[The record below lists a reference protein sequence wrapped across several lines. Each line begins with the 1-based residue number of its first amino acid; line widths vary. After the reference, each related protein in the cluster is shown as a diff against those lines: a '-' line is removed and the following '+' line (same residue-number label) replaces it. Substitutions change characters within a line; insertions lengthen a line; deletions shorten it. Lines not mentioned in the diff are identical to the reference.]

1 MKFKEILEKI
11 KVYAPLGVSLVVAAC
26 VVISLSGYQAK
37 ASEPSKDKKQQV
49 SESVT
54 DAETETETEN
64 AAEDTQTHAG
74 SFELADGVYKGSATG
89 FSGPV
94 TVAVTIMDKKITSI
108 DILSSTDDEAF
119 FNRAKGVIDRII
131 ASQSFDVDV
140 VSGATYSS
148 NGIIGAV
155 KNALT
160 GEKDNGV
167 TGKSKQESTSESESD
182 SSLAEIAAV
191 QDASAYKDG
200 TYYGTG
206 KGFAGTMKVKVDIS
220 GGKIASISIV
230 STKDGDS
237 YVKSASSL
245 LDTIVEKQS
254 TNVDTVSGATFSS
267 RGIIAAVRSALSQAA
282 VSENTADNNNDKQ
295 EAAESSG
302 NGQTDENSSGSASEQ
317 GTEGTLPY
325 VDGIYYGTAEGY
337 KGDIKAAVVIQN
349 KTLKAI
355 LVTEKQ
361 DDEPFI
367 TNAMDVLKNM
377 MKKQSAD
384 VDTVSGATYSSKGL
398 IGAVKAAFEEARKT
412 TAGENTGDGNSDANN
427 KNNSNSDNNNGNDN
441 SSNNADDSN
450 IAGEED
456 KAVLSKLVQ
465 SQASLDGAQY
475 TQLSWYLLQIRL
487 GDAQEVLESAE
498 STKKDV
504 SCAQE
509 KLQAAINALQKN
521 DTSTNVY
528 EDGVYEVSTLCIPDD
543 DMDFSAYNLSMK
555 VTIANDRIV
564 SITDVKGDGDSQNA
578 SYIKKAADGTKN
590 QPGLVS
596 VLTSQA
602 NADSIDFSSIDTVSR
617 ATCTSKAIIDGCKSA
632 LEAAKKK

>member
-1 MKFKEILEKI
+1 MKFKEVLEKI
-11 KVYAPLGVSLVVAAC
+11 KVYAPLGVSLVIAAC
-26 VVISLSGYQAK
+26 VVISLSGYQTK
-37 ASEPSKDKKQQV
+37 ASEPSKDKKHQV
-49 SESVT
+49 SERVT
-54 DAETETETEN
+54 DTETEN
-64 AAEDTQTHAG
+64 AAEDTQTATG

-119 FNRAKGVIDRII
+119 FNRAKAVIDRII

-148 NGIIGAV
+148 NGIIAAV

-282 VSENTADNNNDKQ
+282 VSDNTVGNNTDKQ
-295 EAAESSG
+295 GAAEASG
-302 NGQTDENSSGSASEQ
+302 NGQTDENSSGSASEK
-317 GTEGTLPY
+317 GTEGTLAY

-337 KGDIKAAVVIQN
+337 KGDIRVAVVIQD

-355 LVTEKQ
+355 LVTEKK

-412 TAGENTGDGNSDANN
+412 TAGENTGDSNSDS
-427 KNNSNSDNNNGNDN
+427 NNSNDNN
-441 SSNNADDSN
+441 SN

-456 KAVLSKLVQ
+456 KAVLLKLVQ

-528 EDGVYEVSTLCIPDD
+528 EDGTYDVSTLCIPDD

-555 VTIANDRIV
+555 VTISNDRIV
-564 SITDVKGDGDSQNA
+564 SITDVKGDGDSQNV

-590 QPGLVS
+590 QPGMVS
-596 VLTSQA
+596 VLTSQT
-602 NADSIDFSSIDTVSR
+602 NADSIDFSSIDTVSH

>member
-1 MKFKEILEKI
+1 MKFKEVLEKI
-11 KVYAPLGVSLVVAAC
+11 KVYAPLGVSLVIAAC
-26 VVISLSGYQAK
+26 VVISLSGYQTK
-37 ASEPSKDKKQQV
+37 ASEPSKDKKHQV
-49 SESVT
+49 SERVT
-54 DAETETETEN
+54 DTETEN
-64 AAEDTQTHAG
+64 AAEDTQTATG

-119 FNRAKGVIDRII
+119 FNRAKAVIDRII

-167 TGKSKQESTSESESD
+167 TGKSKQGSTSESESD

-237 YVKSASSL
+237 YVKIASSL

-282 VSENTADNNNDKQ
+282 VSDNTTGNNTDKQ
-295 EAAESSG
+295 GAAEVSG

-337 KGDIKAAVVIQN
+337 KGDIRVAVVIQD

-367 TNAMDVLKNM
+367 TNAMDVLKDM

-412 TAGENTGDGNSDANN
+412 TAGENTGGSNSDS
-427 KNNSNSDNNNGNDN
+427 NNSNDNN
-441 SSNNADDSN
+441 SN

-456 KAVLSKLVQ
+456 KAVLLKLVQ

-528 EDGVYEVSTLCIPDD
+528 EDGTYDVSTLCIPDD

-564 SITDVKGDGDSQNA
+564 SITDVKGNGDSQNV
-578 SYIKKAADGTKN
+578 SYIKKAVDGTKN
-590 QPGLVS
+590 QAGMVS
-596 VLTSQA
+596 VLTSQT
-602 NADSIDFSSIDTVSR
+602 NADSIDFSSIDTVSH

>member
-1 MKFKEILEKI
+1 MKFKEVLEKI
-11 KVYAPLGVSLVVAAC
+11 KVYAPLGVSLVIAAC
-26 VVISLSGYQAK
+26 VVISLSGYQTK
-37 ASEPSKDKKQQV
+37 ASEPSKDKKHQV
-49 SESVT
+49 SERVT
-54 DAETETETEN
+54 DTETEN
-64 AAEDTQTHAG
+64 AAEDTQTATG

-89 FSGPV
+89 FSGLV

-119 FNRAKGVIDRII
+119 FNRAKAVIDRII

-167 TGKSKQESTSESESD
+167 TGKSKQGSTSESESD

-282 VSENTADNNNDKQ
+282 VSDNTVGNNTDKQ
-295 EAAESSG
+295 GAAEASG
-302 NGQTDENSSGSASEQ
+302 NGQTDENSSGSASEK

-337 KGDIKAAVVIQN
+337 KGDIRVAVVIQD

-412 TAGENTGDGNSDANN
+412 TAGENTGGSNSDS
-427 KNNSNSDNNNGNDN
+427 NNSNDNN
-441 SSNNADDSN
+441 SN

-456 KAVLSKLVQ
+456 KAVLLKLVQ

-528 EDGVYEVSTLCIPDD
+528 EDGTYDVSTLCIPDD

-564 SITDVKGDGDSQNA
+564 SITDVKGDGDSQNV
-578 SYIKKAADGTKN
+578 SYIKKAVDGTKN
-590 QPGLVS
+590 QAGMVS
-596 VLTSQA
+596 VLTSQT
-602 NADSIDFSSIDTVSR
+602 NADSIDFSSIDTVSH

>member
-1 MKFKEILEKI
+1 MKFKEVLEKI
-11 KVYAPLGVSLVVAAC
+11 KVYAPLGVSLVIAAC
-26 VVISLSGYQAK
+26 VVISLSGYQTK

-49 SESVT
+49 SDRV
-54 DAETETETEN
+54 TETETEN
-64 AAEDTQTHAG
+64 AAENTQTATG

-167 TGKSKQESTSESESD
+167 TGKAKQESTSESESD

-282 VSENTADNNNDKQ
+282 VSDNTTGNNTDKQ
-295 EAAESSG
+295 GAAEASG
-302 NGQTDENSSGSASEQ
+302 NGQTDENSSGSASEK

-337 KGDIKAAVVIQN
+337 KGDIRVAVVIQD

-412 TAGENTGDGNSDANN
+412 TAGENTGGSNSDS
-427 KNNSNSDNNNGNDN
+427 NNSNDNN
-441 SSNNADDSN
+441 SN

-487 GDAQEVLESAE
+487 GDAQEILESAE

-528 EDGVYEVSTLCIPDD
+528 EDGTYDVSTLCIPDD

-564 SITDVKGDGDSQNA
+564 SITDVKGDGDSQNV
-578 SYIKKAADGTKN
+578 SYINKAADGTKN
-590 QPGLVS
+590 QPSMVS
-596 VLTSQA
+596 VLTSQT
-602 NADSIDFSSIDTVSR
+602 NADSIDFSSIDTVSH

>member
-1 MKFKEILEKI
+1 MKFKEVLEKI
-11 KVYAPLGVSLVVAAC
+11 KVYAPLGVSLVIAAC
-26 VVISLSGYQAK
+26 VVISLSGYQTK

-49 SESVT
+49 SERMT
-54 DAETETETEN
+54 DAETEN
-64 AAEDTQTHAG
+64 AAEDTQTATG

-220 GGKIASISIV
+220 GGKIVSISIV

-282 VSENTADNNNDKQ
+282 VSDNTTGNNTDKQ
-295 EAAESSG
+295 GAAEASG
-302 NGQTDENSSGSASEQ
+302 NGQTDENSSGSASEK

-337 KGDIKAAVVIQN
+337 KGDIRVAVVIQD

-384 VDTVSGATYSSKGL
+384 VDTVSGATYSSNGL

-412 TAGENTGDGNSDANN
+412 TAGENTGGSNSDS
-427 KNNSNSDNNNGNDN
+427 NNSNDNN
-441 SSNNADDSN
+441 SN

-487 GDAQEVLESAE
+487 GDAQEILESAE

-528 EDGVYEVSTLCIPDD
+528 EDGTYDVSTLCIPDD

-564 SITDVKGDGDSQNA
+564 SITDVKGDGDSQNV
-578 SYIKKAADGTKN
+578 SYINKAADGTKN
-590 QPGLVS
+590 QPGMVS
-596 VLTSQA
+596 VLTSQT
-602 NADSIDFSSIDTVSR
+602 NADSIDFSSIDTVSH

>member
-26 VVISLSGYQAK
+26 VVISLSTYQAK
-37 ASEPSKDKKQQV
+37 ASEPSKDKKQQA
-49 SESVT
+49 SESVA
-54 DAETETETEN
+54 DTETETEN
-64 AAEDTQTHAG
+64 ATEDTQTATG
-74 SFELADGVYKGSATG
+74 SFDLADGVYKGSATG
-89 FSGPV
+89 YRGAV
-94 TVAVTIMDKKITSI
+94 TVAVTILDKKIVSI
-108 DILSSTDDEAF
+108 DILSASDDEAF

-131 ASQSFDVDV
+131 LSQSLDVDV

-160 GEKDNGV
+160 GETDKGV
-167 TGKSKQESTSESESD
+167 TGKTKQEGTSESESD

-206 KGFAGTMKVKVDIS
+206 KGFAGNIKVKVDIA
-220 GGKIASISIV
+220 GGKISAISIV

-282 VSENTADNNNDKQ
+282 VSENTAGNNTDKQ
-295 EAAESSG
+295 GAAEASG
-302 NGQTDENSSGSASEQ
+302 NGQTDENSSGGASEQ
-317 GTEGTLPY
+317 GTEGTLAY
-325 VDGIYYGTAEGY
+325 VDGIYYGTSEGY
-337 KGDIKAAVVIQN
+337 KGDIKVAVVIQD

-412 TAGENTGDGNSDANN
+412 TAGENTGNGNSGGNN
-427 KNNSNSDNNNGNDN
+427 NNSN
-441 SSNNADDSN
+441 NAADSN
-450 IAGEED
+450 IALDED

-465 SQASLDGAQY
+465 SQASLDGTQY

-487 GDAQEVLESAE
+487 GDAQEVLDSAE

-504 SCAQE
+504 SRAQE

-528 EDGVYEVSTLCIPDD
+528 EDGTYEVSTLCIPDD
-543 DMDFSAYNLSMK
+543 DMDFSAYNLIMK

-590 QPGLVS
+590 QQGMVS
-596 VLTSQA
+596 VLTSQS

>member
-1 MKFKEILEKI
+1 MKFKEVLEKI
-11 KVYAPLGVSLVVAAC
+11 KVYAPLGVSLVIAAC
-26 VVISLSGYQAK
+26 VVISLSGYQTK
-37 ASEPSKDKKQQV
+37 ASEPSKDKKHQV
-49 SESVT
+49 SERVT
-54 DAETETETEN
+54 DTETEN
-64 AAEDTQTHAG
+64 AAEDTQTATG

-119 FNRAKGVIDRII
+119 FNRAKAVIDRII

-282 VSENTADNNNDKQ
+282 VSDKTTGNNTDKQ
-295 EAAESSG
+295 GAAEASG
-302 NGQTDENSSGSASEQ
+302 NGQTDKNSSGSASEQ

-337 KGDIKAAVVIQN
+337 KGDIRVAVVIQD

-412 TAGENTGDGNSDANN
+412 TAGENTGGSNSDS
-427 KNNSNSDNNNGNDN
+427 NNSNDNN
-441 SSNNADDSN
+441 SN

-456 KAVLSKLVQ
+456 KAVLLKLVQ

-528 EDGVYEVSTLCIPDD
+528 EDGTYDVSTLCIPDD

-564 SITDVKGDGDSQNA
+564 SITDVKGDGDSQNV
-578 SYIKKAADGTKN
+578 SYIKKAVDSSYLYLAQGQGRLYK
-590 QPGLVS
+590 GLRC
-596 VLTSQA
+596 L
-602 NADSIDFSSIDTVSR
+602 
-617 ATCTSKAIIDGCKSA
+617 
-632 LEAAKKK
+632 

>member
-1 MKFKEILEKI
+1 MKFKEVFEKI
-11 KVYAPLGVSLVVAAC
+11 KVYAPLGVSLVIAAC
-26 VVISLSGYQAK
+26 VVISLIGYQTK
-37 ASEPSKDKKQQV
+37 ASEPSNDKKHQV
-49 SESVT
+49 SERVT
-54 DAETETETEN
+54 DTETED
-64 AAEDTQTHAG
+64 AAEDTQTATG

-119 FNRAKGVIDRII
+119 FNRAKAVIDRII

-167 TGKSKQESTSESESD
+167 TGKSKQGSTSESESD

-230 STKDGDS
+230 STKDGNS

-282 VSENTADNNNDKQ
+282 VSDNTVGNNTDKQ
-295 EAAESSG
+295 GAAEASG
-302 NGQTDENSSGSASEQ
+302 NGQTDENSSGSASEK

-337 KGDIKAAVVIQN
+337 KGDIRVAVVIQD

-412 TAGENTGDGNSDANN
+412 TAGENTGGSNSDS
-427 KNNSNSDNNNGNDN
+427 NNSNDNN
-441 SSNNADDSN
+441 SN

-456 KAVLSKLVQ
+456 KAVLLKLVQ

-528 EDGVYEVSTLCIPDD
+528 EDGTYDVSTLCIPDD

-564 SITDVKGDGDSQNA
+564 SITDVKGDGDSQNV
-578 SYIKKAADGTKN
+578 SYIKKAVDGTKN
-590 QPGLVS
+590 QAGMVS
-596 VLTSQA
+596 VLTSQT
-602 NADSIDFSSIDTVSR
+602 NADSIDFSSIDTVSH

>member
-1 MKFKEILEKI
+1 MKFKEVLEKI
-11 KVYAPLGVSLVVAAC
+11 KVYAPLGVSLVIAAC
-26 VVISLSGYQAK
+26 VVISLSGYQTK

-49 SESVT
+49 SERVT
-54 DAETETETEN
+54 DTETETEN
-64 AAEDTQTHAG
+64 AAEDTQTATG
-74 SFELADGVYKGSATG
+74 SFDLADGVYKGSATG

-131 ASQSFDVDV
+131 SSQSFDVDV

-160 GEKDNGV
+160 GEKDKTV
-167 TGKSKQESTSESESD
+167 TGKSKQESASESD
-182 SSLAEIAAV
+182 SSSVEKAAV

-206 KGFAGTMKVKVDIS
+206 KGFAGTMKVKVDIA

-282 VSENTADNNNDKQ
+282 VSENTAGNNTDKQ
-295 EAAESSG
+295 DATETSG
-302 NGQTDENSSGSASEQ
+302 NGQTDENSSGSSQEQ

-337 KGDIKAAVVIQN
+337 KGDIKVAVVIQD

-412 TAGENTGDGNSDANN
+412 TAGDSNSGN
-427 KNNSNSDNNNGNDN
+427 NNSNSDNNNNN
-441 SSNNADDSN
+441 SSN
-450 IAGEED
+450 IAGVED
-456 KAVLSKLVQ
+456 KTVLSKLVQ
-465 SQASLDGAQY
+465 SQASLDGTQY
-475 TQLSWYLLQIRL
+475 TQLSWYLFQIRL

-504 SCAQE
+504 SHAQE

-528 EDGVYEVSTLCIPDD
+528 EDGTYDVSTLCIPDD

-590 QPGLVS
+590 QQGMVS

-602 NADSIDFSSIDTVSR
+602 NADSIDFSGIDTVSR
-617 ATCTSKAIIDGCKSA
+617 ATCTSKAIINGCKSV

>member
-1 MKFKEILEKI
+1 MKFKEVLEKI
-11 KVYAPLGVSLVVAAC
+11 KVYAPLGVSLVIAAC
-26 VVISLSGYQAK
+26 VVISLSGYQTK
-37 ASEPSKDKKQQV
+37 ASEPSKDKKHQV
-49 SESVT
+49 SERVT
-54 DAETETETEN
+54 DTETEN
-64 AAEDTQTHAG
+64 AAEDTQTATG

-119 FNRAKGVIDRII
+119 FNRAKAVIDRII

-167 TGKSKQESTSESESD
+167 TGKSKQESTSESEFD

-282 VSENTADNNNDKQ
+282 VSDKTTGNNTDKQ
-295 EAAESSG
+295 GAAEASG
-302 NGQTDENSSGSASEQ
+302 NGQTDKNSSGSASEQ

-337 KGDIKAAVVIQN
+337 KGDIRVAVVIQD

-412 TAGENTGDGNSDANN
+412 TAGENTGGSNSDS
-427 KNNSNSDNNNGNDN
+427 NNSNDNN
-441 SSNNADDSN
+441 SN

-456 KAVLSKLVQ
+456 KAVLLKLVQ

-528 EDGVYEVSTLCIPDD
+528 EDGTYDVSTLCIPDD

-564 SITDVKGDGDSQNA
+564 SITDVKGDGDSQNV
-578 SYIKKAADGTKN
+578 SYIKKAVDGTKN
-590 QPGLVS
+590 QPGMVS
-596 VLTSQA
+596 VLTSQT
-602 NADSIDFSSIDTVSR
+602 NADSIDFSSIDTVSH

>member
-1 MKFKEILEKI
+1 MKFKEVLEKI
-11 KVYAPLGVSLVVAAC
+11 KVYAPLGVSLVIAAC
-26 VVISLSGYQAK
+26 VVISLSGYQTK

-49 SESVT
+49 SENVT
-54 DAETETETEN
+54 DTETETEN
-64 AAEDTQTHAG
+64 AAEDTQTATG
-74 SFELADGVYKGSATG
+74 SFDLADGVYKGSATG

-131 ASQSFDVDV
+131 SSQSFDVDV

-148 NGIIGAV
+148 NGIIKAV
-155 KNALT
+155 KNALI
-160 GEKDNGV
+160 GEKDKTV
-167 TGKSKQESTSESESD
+167 TGKSKQESASESD
-182 SSLAEIAAV
+182 SSSVEKAAV

-206 KGFAGTMKVKVDIS
+206 KGFAGTMKVKVDIV

-267 RGIIAAVRSALSQAA
+267 RGIISAVRSALSQAA
-282 VSENTADNNNDKQ
+282 ASQNTADNITDKQ
-295 EAAESSG
+295 DATETSG
-302 NGQTDENSSGSASEQ
+302 NGQTDENPSGSASEQ
-317 GTEGTLPY
+317 GTGGTLPY

-337 KGDIKAAVVIQN
+337 KGDIKVAVVIQD

-412 TAGENTGDGNSDANN
+412 TAGENTGD
-427 KNNSNSDNNNGNDN
+427 SNSGNNN
-441 SSNNADDSN
+441 SSNNSDNSN
-450 IAGEED
+450 IAGDED

-465 SQASLDGAQY
+465 SQASLDGTQY

-487 GDAQEVLESAE
+487 EDANEVLSSAE
-498 STKKDV
+498 ATKKDV
-504 SCAQE
+504 SHAQE

-528 EDGVYEVSTLCIPDD
+528 EDGTYDVSTLCIPDD

-590 QPGLVS
+590 QQGMVS

-602 NADSIDFSSIDTVSR
+602 NAANIDFSSIDTVSR
-617 ATCTSKAIIDGCKSA
+617 ATCTSKAIINGCKSV

>member
-1 MKFKEILEKI
+1 MKFKEVLEKI

-26 VVISLSGYQAK
+26 VAISLSGYQTK

-49 SESVT
+49 SESVA
-54 DAETETETEN
+54 DSEAETKKT
-64 AAEDTQTHAG
+64 AEDTQTATG
-74 SFELADGVYKGSATG
+74 SFDLADGVYKGSATG

-131 ASQSFDVDV
+131 SSQSFDVDV

-160 GEKDNGV
+160 GEKDKGV
-167 TGKSKQESTSESESD
+167 TGKSKQESASESD
-182 SSLAEIAAV
+182 SSSAEIEAV

-206 KGFAGTMKVKVDIS
+206 KGFAGTMKVKVDIA

-267 RGIIAAVRSALSQAA
+267 RGIISAVRSALSQAA
-282 VSENTADNNNDKQ
+282 VSKNTAGNNTDKQ
-295 EAAESSG
+295 DETQTSG
-302 NGQTDENSSGSASEQ
+302 NGQTDENSSGSSQEQ

-337 KGDIKAAVVIQN
+337 KGDIKVAVVIQD

-412 TAGENTGDGNSDANN
+412 TAGENTGD
-427 KNNSNSDNNNGNDN
+427 SNSGNNN
-441 SSNNADDSN
+441 SSNNSDNSN
-450 IAGEED
+450 IAGDED
-456 KAVLSKLVQ
+456 KAVLLKLVQ
-465 SQASLDGAQY
+465 SQASLDGTQY

-487 GDAQEVLESAE
+487 EDANEVLSSAE
-498 STKKDV
+498 ATKKDV
-504 SCAQE
+504 SRAQE

-528 EDGVYEVSTLCIPDD
+528 EDGTYDVSTLCIPDD

-590 QPGLVS
+590 QQGMVS

-602 NADSIDFSSIDTVSR
+602 NADSIDFSGIDTVSR
-617 ATCTSKAIIDGCKSA
+617 ATCTSKAIINGCKSA
-632 LEAAKKK
+632 LETAKKK

>member
-1 MKFKEILEKI
+1 MKFKEVLEKI
-11 KVYAPLGVSLVVAAC
+11 KVYAPLGVSLVIAAC
-26 VVISLSGYQAK
+26 VVISLSGYQTK
-37 ASEPSKDKKQQV
+37 ASEPSNDKKHQV
-49 SESVT
+49 SERVT
-54 DAETETETEN
+54 DTETED
-64 AAEDTQTHAG
+64 AAEDTQTATG

-89 FSGPV
+89 FSGHV

-119 FNRAKGVIDRII
+119 FNRAKAVIDRII

-167 TGKSKQESTSESESD
+167 TGKSKQGSTSESESD

-237 YVKSASSL
+237 YVKIASSL

-282 VSENTADNNNDKQ
+282 VSDNTTGNNTDKQ
-295 EAAESSG
+295 GAAEVSG

-337 KGDIKAAVVIQN
+337 KGDIRVAVVIQD

-412 TAGENTGDGNSDANN
+412 TAGENTGGSNSDS
-427 KNNSNSDNNNGNDN
+427 NNSNDNN
-441 SSNNADDSN
+441 SN

-456 KAVLSKLVQ
+456 KAVLLKLVQ

-528 EDGVYEVSTLCIPDD
+528 EDGTYDVSTLCIPDD

-564 SITDVKGDGDSQNA
+564 SITDVKGDGDSQNV
-578 SYIKKAADGTKN
+578 SYIKKAVDGTKN
-590 QPGLVS
+590 QAGMVS
-596 VLTSQA
+596 VLTSQT
-602 NADSIDFSSIDTVSR
+602 NADSIDFSSIDTVSH

>member
-1 MKFKEILEKI
+1 MKFKEVLEKI
-11 KVYAPLGVSLVVAAC
+11 KVYAPLGVSLVIAAC
-26 VVISLSGYQAK
+26 VVISLSGYQTK
-37 ASEPSKDKKQQV
+37 ASEPSKDKKHQV
-49 SESVT
+49 SERVT
-54 DAETETETEN
+54 DTETED
-64 AAEDTQTHAG
+64 AAEDTQTATG

-94 TVAVTIMDKKITSI
+94 TVAVTIMDKKIISI

-119 FNRAKGVIDRII
+119 FNRAKAVIDRII

-148 NGIIGAV
+148 NGIIAAV

-167 TGKSKQESTSESESD
+167 TGKSKQGSTSESESD

-237 YVKSASSL
+237 YVKIASSL

-282 VSENTADNNNDKQ
+282 VSDNTTGNNTDKQ
-295 EAAESSG
+295 GAAEVSG

-337 KGDIKAAVVIQN
+337 KGDIRVAVVIQD

-412 TAGENTGDGNSDANN
+412 TAGENTGGSNSDS
-427 KNNSNSDNNNGNDN
+427 NNSNDNN
-441 SSNNADDSN
+441 SN

-456 KAVLSKLVQ
+456 KAVLLKLVQ

-528 EDGVYEVSTLCIPDD
+528 EDGTYDVSTLCIPDD

-564 SITDVKGDGDSQNA
+564 SITDVKGDGDSQNV

-590 QPGLVS
+590 QPGMVS
-596 VLTSQA
+596 VLTSQT
-602 NADSIDFSSIDTVSR
+602 NADSIDFSSIDTVSH

>member
-1 MKFKEILEKI
+1 MKFKEVLEKI
-11 KVYAPLGVSLVVAAC
+11 KVYAPLGVSLVIAAC
-26 VVISLSGYQAK
+26 VVISLSGYQTK

-49 SESVT
+49 SDRV
-54 DAETETETEN
+54 TETETEN
-64 AAEDTQTHAG
+64 AAENTQTATG

-167 TGKSKQESTSESESD
+167 TGKAKQESTSESESD

-282 VSENTADNNNDKQ
+282 VSDNTTGNNTDKQ
-295 EAAESSG
+295 GAAEASG
-302 NGQTDENSSGSASEQ
+302 NGQTDENSSGSASEK

-337 KGDIKAAVVIQN
+337 KGDIRVAVVIQD

-412 TAGENTGDGNSDANN
+412 TAGENTGGSNSDS
-427 KNNSNSDNNNGNDN
+427 NNSNDNN
-441 SSNNADDSN
+441 SN

-456 KAVLSKLVQ
+456 KAILSKLVQ

-487 GDAQEVLESAE
+487 GDAQEILESAE

-528 EDGVYEVSTLCIPDD
+528 EDGTYDVSTLCIPDD

-564 SITDVKGDGDSQNA
+564 SITDVKGDGDSQNV
-578 SYIKKAADGTKN
+578 SYINKAADGTKN
-590 QPGLVS
+590 QPGMVS
-596 VLTSQA
+596 VLTSQT
-602 NADSIDFSSIDTVSR
+602 NADSIDFSSIDTVSH

>member
-1 MKFKEILEKI
+1 MKFKEVLEKI
-11 KVYAPLGVSLVVAAC
+11 KVYAPLGVSLVIAAC
-26 VVISLSGYQAK
+26 VVISLSGYQTK

-49 SESVT
+49 SERVT
-54 DAETETETEN
+54 DAETEN
-64 AAEDTQTHAG
+64 AAEDTQTATG

-94 TVAVTIMDKKITSI
+94 TVAVTIMDKKIISI

-282 VSENTADNNNDKQ
+282 VSDNTTGNNTDKQ
-295 EAAESSG
+295 SAAEASG
-302 NGQTDENSSGSASEQ
+302 NGQTDENSSGSASEK

-337 KGDIKAAVVIQN
+337 RGDIRVAVVIQD
-349 KTLKAI
+349 KMLKAI
-355 LVTEKQ
+355 LVTKKQ

-412 TAGENTGDGNSDANN
+412 TAGENTGDSNSDS
-427 KNNSNSDNNNGNDN
+427 NNSNDNNG
-441 SSNNADDSN
+441 N

-528 EDGVYEVSTLCIPDD
+528 EDGTYDVSTLCIPDD

-578 SYIKKAADGTKN
+578 PYINKAADGTKN
-590 QPGLVS
+590 QPGMVS
-596 VLTSQA
+596 VLTSQT

-632 LEAAKKK
+632 LESAKKK

>member
-1 MKFKEILEKI
+1 MKFKEVLEKI
-11 KVYAPLGVSLVVAAC
+11 KVYAPLGVSLVIAAC
-26 VVISLSGYQAK
+26 VVISLSGYQTK
-37 ASEPSKDKKQQV
+37 ASEPSNDKKHQV
-49 SESVT
+49 SERVT
-54 DAETETETEN
+54 DTETED
-64 AAEDTQTHAG
+64 AAEDTQTATG

-94 TVAVTIMDKKITSI
+94 TVAVTIMDKKIISI

-282 VSENTADNNNDKQ
+282 VSDNTVGNNTDKQ
-295 EAAESSG
+295 GAAEASG
-302 NGQTDENSSGSASEQ
+302 NGQTDENSSGSASEK

-337 KGDIKAAVVIQN
+337 KGDIRVAVVIQD

-412 TAGENTGDGNSDANN
+412 TAGENTGGSNSDS
-427 KNNSNSDNNNGNDN
+427 NNSNDNN
-441 SSNNADDSN
+441 SN

-456 KAVLSKLVQ
+456 KAVLLKLVQ

-528 EDGVYEVSTLCIPDD
+528 EDGTYDVSTLCIPDD

-564 SITDVKGDGDSQNA
+564 SITDVKGDGDSQNV
-578 SYIKKAADGTKN
+578 SYIKKAVDGTKN
-590 QPGLVS
+590 QAGMVS
-596 VLTSQA
+596 VLTSQT
-602 NADSIDFSSIDTVSR
+602 NADSIDFSSIDTVSH

>member
-64 AAEDTQTHAG
+64 ATEDTQTVTG

-94 TVAVTIMDKKITSI
+94 TVAVTIMDKKVTSI

-131 ASQSFDVDV
+131 SSQSLDVDV

-160 GEKDNGV
+160 GEKDKGG
-167 TGKSKQESTSESESD
+167 TGKSKQESRSDSESD
-182 SSLAEIAAV
+182 NSSAEIAAV

-206 KGFAGTMKVKVDIS
+206 KGFAGNIKVKVDIA
-220 GGKIASISIV
+220 GGKISAISIV

-282 VSENTADNNNDKQ
+282 VSENTAGNNTDKQ
-295 EAAESSG
+295 GAAETSG
-302 NGQTDENSSGSASEQ
+302 NGQTDENSSGSASEH

-325 VDGIYYGTAEGY
+325 VDGIYYGTSEGY
-337 KGDIKAAVVIQN
+337 KGDIKVAVVIQD

-398 IGAVKAAFEEARKT
+398 IGAVKEAFEEARKT
-412 TAGENTGDGNSDANN
+412 TAGENTGNGNSGGNN
-427 KNNSNSDNNNGNDN
+427 NNSN
-441 SSNNADDSN
+441 NAADSN
-450 IAGEED
+450 VALDED

-465 SQASLDGAQY
+465 SQASLDGTQY

-487 GDAQEVLESAE
+487 GDAQEVLDSAE

-504 SCAQE
+504 SRAQE

-528 EDGVYEVSTLCIPDD
+528 EDGTYEVSTLCIPDD

-590 QPGLVS
+590 QQGMVS
-596 VLTSQA
+596 MLTSQA
-602 NADSIDFSSIDTVSR
+602 KADSIDFSSIDTVSR

>member
-1 MKFKEILEKI
+1 MKFKEVLEKI
-11 KVYAPLGVSLVVAAC
+11 KVYAPLGVSLVIAAC
-26 VVISLSGYQAK
+26 VVISLSGYQTK

-49 SESVT
+49 SERVT
-54 DAETETETEN
+54 DTETETEN
-64 AAEDTQTHAG
+64 AAENTQTATG
-74 SFELADGVYKGSATG
+74 SVDLADGVYKGSATG

-131 ASQSFDVDV
+131 SSQSFDVDV

-160 GEKDNGV
+160 GEKDKTV
-167 TGKSKQESTSESESD
+167 TGKSKQESASESD
-182 SSLAEIAAV
+182 SSSVEKAAV

-206 KGFAGTMKVKVDIS
+206 KGFAGTMKVKVDIA

-245 LDTIVEKQS
+245 LDTIVKKQS

-282 VSENTADNNNDKQ
+282 VSQNTAGNNTDKQ
-295 EAAESSG
+295 DATETSG
-302 NGQTDENSSGSASEQ
+302 NGQTDENSSGSSQEQ

-337 KGDIKAAVVIQN
+337 KGDIKVAVVIQD

-412 TAGENTGDGNSDANN
+412 TAGENTGD
-427 KNNSNSDNNNGNDN
+427 SNSGNNN
-441 SSNNADDSN
+441 SSNNSDNSN
-450 IAGEED
+450 IAGDED

-465 SQASLDGAQY
+465 SQASLDGTQY

-487 GDAQEVLESAE
+487 EDANEVLSSAE
-498 STKKDV
+498 ATKKDV
-504 SCAQE
+504 SRAQE

-528 EDGVYEVSTLCIPDD
+528 EDGTYDVSTLCIPDD

-590 QPGLVS
+590 QPGMVS

-617 ATCTSKAIIDGCKSA
+617 ATCTSKAIINGCKSV

>member
-26 VVISLSGYQAK
+26 VVISLSTYQAK

-49 SESVT
+49 SESMA
-54 DAETETETEN
+54 DTETETEN
-64 AAEDTQTHAG
+64 ATEDTQTATG
-74 SFELADGVYKGSATG
+74 SFDLADGVYKGSATG
-89 FSGPV
+89 YRGSV
-94 TVAVTIMDKKITSI
+94 TVAVTILDKKIVSI
-108 DILSSTDDEAF
+108 DILSASDDEAF

-131 ASQSFDVDV
+131 SSQSLDVDV

-160 GEKDNGV
+160 GEKDKGG
-167 TGKSKQESTSESESD
+167 TGKSKQESRLDSESD
-182 SSLAEIAAV
+182 NSSAEIAAV

-206 KGFAGTMKVKVDIS
+206 KGFAGNIKVKVDIA
-220 GGKIASISIV
+220 GGKISAISIV

-267 RGIIAAVRSALSQAA
+267 RGIIAAVRSALSQAT
-282 VSENTADNNNDKQ
+282 VRENTAGSDTDKQ
-295 EAAESSG
+295 GAAETSG
-302 NGQTDENSSGSASEQ
+302 NGQTDENSSGSASEH

-325 VDGIYYGTAEGY
+325 VDGIYYGTSEGY
-337 KGDIKAAVVIQN
+337 KGDIKVAVVIQD

-398 IGAVKAAFEEARKT
+398 IGAVKEAFEEARKT
-412 TAGENTGDGNSDANN
+412 TAGENTGNGNSGGNN
-427 KNNSNSDNNNGNDN
+427 NNSN
-441 SSNNADDSN
+441 NAADSN
-450 IAGEED
+450 IALDED

-465 SQASLDGAQY
+465 SQASLDGTQY

-504 SCAQE
+504 SRAQE

-528 EDGVYEVSTLCIPDD
+528 EDGTYEVSTLCIPDD

-590 QPGLVS
+590 QQGMVS
-596 VLTSQA
+596 MLTSQA
-602 NADSIDFSSIDTVSR
+602 NADSIDFSSIDTVSH

>member
-1 MKFKEILEKI
+1 MKFKEVLEKI
-11 KVYAPLGVSLVVAAC
+11 KVYAPLGVSLVIAAC
-26 VVISLSGYQAK
+26 VVISLSGYQTK
-37 ASEPSKDKKQQV
+37 ASEPSKDKKHQV
-49 SESVT
+49 SERVT
-54 DAETETETEN
+54 DTETED
-64 AAEDTQTHAG
+64 AAEDTQTATG

-94 TVAVTIMDKKITSI
+94 TVAVTIMDKKIISI

-245 LDTIVEKQS
+245 LDTIVEKQI

-282 VSENTADNNNDKQ
+282 VSDNTVGNNTDKQ
-295 EAAESSG
+295 GAAEASG
-302 NGQTDENSSGSASEQ
+302 NGQTDENSSGSASEK

-337 KGDIKAAVVIQN
+337 KGDIRVAVVIQD

-412 TAGENTGDGNSDANN
+412 TAGENTGDSNSDS
-427 KNNSNSDNNNGNDN
+427 NNSNDNN
-441 SSNNADDSN
+441 SN

-456 KAVLSKLVQ
+456 KAVLLKLVQ

-528 EDGVYEVSTLCIPDD
+528 EDGTYDVSTLCIPDD

-564 SITDVKGDGDSQNA
+564 SITDVKGDGDSQNV
-578 SYIKKAADGTKN
+578 SYIKKAVDGTKN
-590 QPGLVS
+590 QAGMVS
-596 VLTSQA
+596 VLTSQT
-602 NADSIDFSSIDTVSR
+602 NADSIDFSSIDTVSH

>member
-1 MKFKEILEKI
+1 MKFKEVLEKI
-11 KVYAPLGVSLVVAAC
+11 KVYAPLGVSLVIAAC
-26 VVISLSGYQAK
+26 VVISLSGYQTK

-49 SESVT
+49 SDRV
-54 DAETETETEN
+54 TETETEN
-64 AAEDTQTHAG
+64 AAENTQTATG

-108 DILSSTDDEAF
+108 DILSSMDDEAF

-167 TGKSKQESTSESESD
+167 TGKAKQESTSESESD

-282 VSENTADNNNDKQ
+282 VSDNTVGNNTDKQ
-295 EAAESSG
+295 GAAEASG
-302 NGQTDENSSGSASEQ
+302 NGQTDENSSGSASEK

-337 KGDIKAAVVIQN
+337 KGDIRVAVVIQD

-412 TAGENTGDGNSDANN
+412 TAGENTGGSNSDS
-427 KNNSNSDNNNGNDN
+427 NNSNDNN
-441 SSNNADDSN
+441 SN

-456 KAVLSKLVQ
+456 KAVLLKLVQ

-528 EDGVYEVSTLCIPDD
+528 EDGTYDVSTLCIPDD

-564 SITDVKGDGDSQNA
+564 SITDVKGDGDSQNV
-578 SYIKKAADGTKN
+578 SYIKKAVDGTKN
-590 QPGLVS
+590 QAGMVS
-596 VLTSQA
+596 VLTSQT
-602 NADSIDFSSIDTVSR
+602 NADSIDFSSIDTVSH

>member
-1 MKFKEILEKI
+1 MKFKEVLEKI
-11 KVYAPLGVSLVVAAC
+11 KVYAPLGVSLVIAAC
-26 VVISLSGYQAK
+26 VVISLSGYQTK
-37 ASEPSKDKKQQV
+37 ASEPSKDKKHQV
-49 SESVT
+49 SERVT
-54 DAETETETEN
+54 DTETED
-64 AAEDTQTHAG
+64 AAEATQTATG

-94 TVAVTIMDKKITSI
+94 TVAVTIMDKKIISI

-282 VSENTADNNNDKQ
+282 VSDNTVGNNTDKQ
-295 EAAESSG
+295 GAAEASG

-337 KGDIKAAVVIQN
+337 KGDIRVAVVIQD

-412 TAGENTGDGNSDANN
+412 TAGENTGGSNSDS
-427 KNNSNSDNNNGNDN
+427 NNSNDNN
-441 SSNNADDSN
+441 SN

-456 KAVLSKLVQ
+456 KAVLLKLVQ

-528 EDGVYEVSTLCIPDD
+528 EDGTYDVSTLCIPDD

-564 SITDVKGDGDSQNA
+564 SITDVKGDGDSQNV
-578 SYIKKAADGTKN
+578 SYIKKAVEGTKN
-590 QPGLVS
+590 QPGMVS
-596 VLTSQA
+596 VLTSQT
-602 NADSIDFSSIDTVSR
+602 NADSIDFSSIDTVSH

>member
-1 MKFKEILEKI
+1 MKFKEVLEKI
-11 KVYAPLGVSLVVAAC
+11 KVYAPLGVSLVIAAC
-26 VVISLSGYQAK
+26 VVISLSGYQTK

-49 SESVT
+49 SERVT
-54 DAETETETEN
+54 DTETETEN
-64 AAEDTQTHAG
+64 AAENTQTATG
-74 SFELADGVYKGSATG
+74 SFDLADGVYKGSATG

-131 ASQSFDVDV
+131 SSQSFDVDV

-148 NGIIGAV
+148 NGIIKAV

-160 GEKDNGV
+160 GEKDKTV
-167 TGKSKQESTSESESD
+167 TRKSKQESASESD
-182 SSLAEIAAV
+182 SSSAEIEAV
-191 QDASAYKDG
+191 QDAAAYRDG

-206 KGFAGTMKVKVDIS
+206 KGFAGTMKVKVDIA

-282 VSENTADNNNDKQ
+282 VSQNTAGNNTDKQ
-295 EAAESSG
+295 DAAETSG
-302 NGQTDENSSGSASEQ
+302 NGQTDENSSGSSQEQ

-337 KGDIKAAVVIQN
+337 KGDIKVAVVIQD

-412 TAGENTGDGNSDANN
+412 TAGENTGD
-427 KNNSNSDNNNGNDN
+427 SNSGNNN
-441 SSNNADDSN
+441 SSNNSDNSN
-450 IAGEED
+450 IAGDED

-465 SQASLDGAQY
+465 SQASLDGTQY

-487 GDAQEVLESAE
+487 EDANEVLSSAE
-498 STKKDV
+498 ATKKDV
-504 SCAQE
+504 SRAQE

-528 EDGVYEVSTLCIPDD
+528 EDGTYDVSTLCIPDD

-564 SITDVKGDGDSQNA
+564 SITDIKGDGDSQNA

-590 QPGLVS
+590 QQGMVS

-602 NADSIDFSSIDTVSR
+602 NADSIDFSGIDTVSR
-617 ATCTSKAIIDGCKSA
+617 ATCTSKAIINGCKSV

>member
-1 MKFKEILEKI
+1 MKFKEVLEKI
-11 KVYAPLGVSLVVAAC
+11 KVYAPLGVSLVIAAC
-26 VVISLSGYQAK
+26 VVISLSGYQTK
-37 ASEPSKDKKQQV
+37 ASEPSKDNKQQV
-49 SESVT
+49 SDRVT
-54 DAETETETEN
+54 EIETETEN
-64 AAEDTQTHAG
+64 AAEDTQTATG

-182 SSLAEIAAV
+182 SSLAEIAAA

-282 VSENTADNNNDKQ
+282 VSDNTTGNNTDKQ
-295 EAAESSG
+295 GAAEASG
-302 NGQTDENSSGSASEQ
+302 NGQTDENSSGSASEK

-337 KGDIKAAVVIQN
+337 KGDIRVAVVIQD

-412 TAGENTGDGNSDANN
+412 TAGENTGGSNSDS
-427 KNNSNSDNNNGNDN
+427 NNSNDNN
-441 SSNNADDSN
+441 SN

-475 TQLSWYLLQIRL
+475 TQLIWYLLQIRL

-528 EDGVYEVSTLCIPDD
+528 EDGTYDVSTLCIPDD

-564 SITDVKGDGDSQNA
+564 SITDVKGDGDSQNV
-578 SYIKKAADGTKN
+578 SYINKAADGTKN
-590 QPGLVS
+590 QPGMVS
-596 VLTSQA
+596 VLTSQT
-602 NADSIDFSSIDTVSR
+602 NAGSIDFSSIDTVSR

>member
-1 MKFKEILEKI
+1 MKFKEVLEKI
-11 KVYAPLGVSLVVAAC
+11 KVYAPLGVSLVIAAC
-26 VVISLSGYQAK
+26 VVISLSGYQTK

-49 SESVT
+49 SERVT
-54 DAETETETEN
+54 DTETETEN
-64 AAEDTQTHAG
+64 AAENTQTATG
-74 SFELADGVYKGSATG
+74 SFDLADGVYKGSATG

-131 ASQSFDVDV
+131 SSQSFDVDV

-148 NGIIGAV
+148 NGIIKAV

-160 GEKDNGV
+160 GEKDKTV
-167 TGKSKQESTSESESD
+167 TGKSKQESASESD
-182 SSLAEIAAV
+182 SSSVEKAAV

-206 KGFAGTMKVKVDIS
+206 KGFAGTMKVKVDIV

-245 LDTIVEKQS
+245 LDTIVKKQS

-282 VSENTADNNNDKQ
+282 VSQNTAGNNTDKQ
-295 EAAESSG
+295 DTTETSG
-302 NGQTDENSSGSASEQ
+302 NGQTDENSSGSSQEQ

-337 KGDIKAAVVIQN
+337 KGDIKVAVVIQD

-412 TAGENTGDGNSDANN
+412 TAGENTGD
-427 KNNSNSDNNNGNDN
+427 SNSGNNN
-441 SSNNADDSN
+441 SSNNSDNSN
-450 IAGEED
+450 IAGDED

-465 SQASLDGAQY
+465 SQASLDGTQY
-475 TQLSWYLLQIRL
+475 TQLSWYLFQIRL
-487 GDAQEVLESAE
+487 GDANEVLSFAE
-498 STKKDV
+498 ATKKDV
-504 SCAQE
+504 SRAQE

-528 EDGVYEVSTLCIPDD
+528 EDGTYDVSTLCIPDD

-578 SYIKKAADGTKN
+578 SYIKKATDGTKN
-590 QPGLVS
+590 QPGMVS

-602 NADSIDFSSIDTVSR
+602 NADSIDFSGIDTVSR
-617 ATCTSKAIIDGCKSA
+617 ATCTSKAIINGCKSV

>member
-1 MKFKEILEKI
+1 MKFKEVLEKI
-11 KVYAPLGVSLVVAAC
+11 KVYAPLGVSLVIAAC
-26 VVISLSGYQAK
+26 VVISLSGYQTK
-37 ASEPSKDKKQQV
+37 ASEPSKDKKHQV
-49 SESVT
+49 SERVT
-54 DAETETETEN
+54 DTETEN
-64 AAEDTQTHAG
+64 AAEDTQTATG

-119 FNRAKGVIDRII
+119 FNRAKAVIDRII

-167 TGKSKQESTSESESD
+167 TGKSKQGSTSESESD

-282 VSENTADNNNDKQ
+282 VSDNTVGNNTDKQ
-295 EAAESSG
+295 GAAEASG
-302 NGQTDENSSGSASEQ
+302 NGQTDENSSGSASEK

-337 KGDIKAAVVIQN
+337 KGDIRVAVVIQD

-412 TAGENTGDGNSDANN
+412 TAGENTGGSNSDS
-427 KNNSNSDNNNGNDN
+427 NNSNDNN
-441 SSNNADDSN
+441 SN

-456 KAVLSKLVQ
+456 KAVLLKLVQ

-509 KLQAAINALQKN
+509 KLQGAINALQKN

-528 EDGVYEVSTLCIPDD
+528 EDGTYDVSTLCIPDD

-564 SITDVKGDGDSQNA
+564 SITDVKGDGDSQNV
-578 SYIKKAADGTKN
+578 SYIKKAVDGTKN
-590 QPGLVS
+590 QAGMVS
-596 VLTSQA
+596 VLTSQT
-602 NADSIDFSSIDTVSR
+602 NADSIDFSSIDTVSH

>member
-1 MKFKEILEKI
+1 MKFKEVLEKI
-11 KVYAPLGVSLVVAAC
+11 KVYAPLGVSLVIAAC
-26 VVISLSGYQAK
+26 VVISLSGYQTK
-37 ASEPSKDKKQQV
+37 ASEPSKDKKHQV
-49 SESVT
+49 SERVT
-54 DAETETETEN
+54 DTETED
-64 AAEDTQTHAG
+64 AAEDTQTATG

-94 TVAVTIMDKKITSI
+94 TVAVTIMDKKIISI

-167 TGKSKQESTSESESD
+167 TGKSKQGSTSESESD

-200 TYYGTG
+200 TYYGIG

-282 VSENTADNNNDKQ
+282 VSDNTTGNNTDKQ
-295 EAAESSG
+295 GAAEASG
-302 NGQTDENSSGSASEQ
+302 NGQTDENSSGSASEK

-337 KGDIKAAVVIQN
+337 KGDIRVAVVIQD

-412 TAGENTGDGNSDANN
+412 TAGENTGGSNSDS
-427 KNNSNSDNNNGNDN
+427 NNSNDNN
-441 SSNNADDSN
+441 SN

-456 KAVLSKLVQ
+456 KAVLLKLVQ

-528 EDGVYEVSTLCIPDD
+528 EDGTYDVSTLCIPDD

-564 SITDVKGDGDSQNA
+564 SITDVKGDGDSQNV
-578 SYIKKAADGTKN
+578 SYIKKAVDGTKN
-590 QPGLVS
+590 QAGMVS
-596 VLTSQA
+596 VLTSQT
-602 NADSIDFSSIDTVSR
+602 NADSIDFSSIDTVSH

>member
-1 MKFKEILEKI
+1 MKFKEVLEKI
-11 KVYAPLGVSLVVAAC
+11 KVYAPLGVSLVIAAC
-26 VVISLSGYQAK
+26 VVISLSGYQTK
-37 ASEPSKDKKQQV
+37 ASEPSKDKKHQV
-49 SESVT
+49 SERVT
-54 DAETETETEN
+54 DTETED
-64 AAEDTQTHAG
+64 AAEDTQTATG

-94 TVAVTIMDKKITSI
+94 TVAVTIMDKKIISI

-191 QDASAYKDG
+191 QDASTYKDG

-282 VSENTADNNNDKQ
+282 VSDNTVGNNTDKQ
-295 EAAESSG
+295 GAAEASG
-302 NGQTDENSSGSASEQ
+302 NGQTDKNSSGSASEQ

-337 KGDIKAAVVIQN
+337 KGDIRVAVVIQD

-412 TAGENTGDGNSDANN
+412 TAGENTGGSNSDS
-427 KNNSNSDNNNGNDN
+427 NNSNDNN
-441 SSNNADDSN
+441 SN

-456 KAVLSKLVQ
+456 KAVLLKLVQ

-521 DTSTNVY
+521 GTSTNVY
-528 EDGVYEVSTLCIPDD
+528 EDGTYDVSTLCIPDD

-564 SITDVKGDGDSQNA
+564 SITDVKGDGDSQNV
-578 SYIKKAADGTKN
+578 SYIKKAVDGTKN
-590 QPGLVS
+590 QPGMVS
-596 VLTSQA
+596 VLTSQT
-602 NADSIDFSSIDTVSR
+602 NADSIDFSSIDTVSH

>member
-1 MKFKEILEKI
+1 MKFKEVLEKI
-11 KVYAPLGVSLVVAAC
+11 KVYAPLGVSLVIAAC
-26 VVISLSGYQAK
+26 VVISLSGYQTK
-37 ASEPSKDKKQQV
+37 ASEPSKDKKHQV
-49 SESVT
+49 SERVT
-54 DAETETETEN
+54 DTETED
-64 AAEDTQTHAG
+64 AAEDTQTATG

-119 FNRAKGVIDRII
+119 FNRAKAVIDRII

-282 VSENTADNNNDKQ
+282 VSDKTTGNNTDKQ
-295 EAAESSG
+295 GAAEASG
-302 NGQTDENSSGSASEQ
+302 NGQTDKNSSGSASEQ

-337 KGDIKAAVVIQN
+337 KGDIRVAVVIQD

-412 TAGENTGDGNSDANN
+412 TAGENTGGSNSDS
-427 KNNSNSDNNNGNDN
+427 NNSNDNN
-441 SSNNADDSN
+441 SN

-456 KAVLSKLVQ
+456 KAVLLKLVQ

-528 EDGVYEVSTLCIPDD
+528 EDGTYDVSTLCIPDD

-564 SITDVKGDGDSQNA
+564 SITDVKGDGDSQNV
-578 SYIKKAADGTKN
+578 SYIKKAVDGTKN
-590 QPGLVS
+590 QPGMVS
-596 VLTSQA
+596 VLTSQT
-602 NADSIDFSSIDTVSR
+602 NADSIDFSSIDTVSH

>member
-1 MKFKEILEKI
+1 MKFKEVLEKI
-11 KVYAPLGVSLVVAAC
+11 KVYAPLGVSLVIAAC
-26 VVISLSGYQAK
+26 VVISLSGYQTK
-37 ASEPSKDKKQQV
+37 ASEPSKDKKHQV
-49 SESVT
+49 SERVT
-54 DAETETETEN
+54 DAETETEN
-64 AAEDTQTHAG
+64 AAEDTQTATG

-182 SSLAEIAAV
+182 SSLAEIAAA

-282 VSENTADNNNDKQ
+282 VSDNTVGNNTDKQ
-295 EAAESSG
+295 GAAEASG

-337 KGDIKAAVVIQN
+337 KGDIRVAVVIQD

-412 TAGENTGDGNSDANN
+412 TAGENTGGSNSDS
-427 KNNSNSDNNNGNDN
+427 NNSNDNN
-441 SSNNADDSN
+441 SN

-456 KAVLSKLVQ
+456 KAVLLKLVQ

-528 EDGVYEVSTLCIPDD
+528 EDGTYDVSTLCIPDD

-564 SITDVKGDGDSQNA
+564 SITDVKGDGDSQNV
-578 SYIKKAADGTKN
+578 SYINKAADGTKN
-590 QPGLVS
+590 QPGMVS
-596 VLTSQA
+596 VLTSQT
-602 NADSIDFSSIDTVSR
+602 NADSIDFSSIDTVSH

>member
-1 MKFKEILEKI
+1 MKFKEVLEKI
-11 KVYAPLGVSLVVAAC
+11 KVYAPLGVSLVIAAC
-26 VVISLSGYQAK
+26 VVISLSGYQTK
-37 ASEPSKDKKQQV
+37 ASEPSKDKKHQV
-49 SESVT
+49 SERVT
-54 DAETETETEN
+54 DTETEN
-64 AAEDTQTHAG
+64 AAEDTQTATG

-89 FSGPV
+89 FSGHV

-119 FNRAKGVIDRII
+119 FNRAKAVIDRII

-167 TGKSKQESTSESESD
+167 TGKSKQGSTSESESD

-237 YVKSASSL
+237 YVKIASSL

-282 VSENTADNNNDKQ
+282 VSDNTTGNNTDKQ
-295 EAAESSG
+295 GAAEVSG

-337 KGDIKAAVVIQN
+337 KGDIRVAVVIQD

-412 TAGENTGDGNSDANN
+412 TAGENTGGSNSDS
-427 KNNSNSDNNNGNDN
+427 NNSNDNN
-441 SSNNADDSN
+441 SN

-456 KAVLSKLVQ
+456 KAVLLKLVQ

-528 EDGVYEVSTLCIPDD
+528 EDGTYDVSTLCIPDD

-564 SITDVKGDGDSQNA
+564 SITDVKGDGDSQNV
-578 SYIKKAADGTKN
+578 SYIKKAVDGTKN
-590 QPGLVS
+590 QAGIVS
-596 VLTSQA
+596 VLTSQT
-602 NADSIDFSSIDTVSR
+602 NADSIDFSSIDTVSH

>member
-1 MKFKEILEKI
+1 MKFKEVLEKI
-11 KVYAPLGVSLVVAAC
+11 KVYAPLGVSLVIAAC
-26 VVISLSGYQAK
+26 VVISLSGYQTK

-49 SESVT
+49 SENVT
-54 DAETETETEN
+54 DTETETEN
-64 AAEDTQTHAG
+64 AAENTQTATG
-74 SFELADGVYKGSATG
+74 SFDLADGVYKGSATG

-131 ASQSFDVDV
+131 SSQSFDVDV

-148 NGIIGAV
+148 NGIIKAV

-160 GEKDNGV
+160 GEKDKTV
-167 TGKSKQESTSESESD
+167 TGKSKQESASESD
-182 SSLAEIAAV
+182 SSSVEKAAV

-206 KGFAGTMKVKVDIS
+206 KGFAGTMKVKVDIA

-245 LDTIVEKQS
+245 LDTIVKKQS

-282 VSENTADNNNDKQ
+282 VSKNTADNVTDKQ
-295 EAAESSG
+295 DETQTSG
-302 NGQTDENSSGSASEQ
+302 NGQTGENPSGSAQQQ

-337 KGDIKAAVVIQN
+337 KGDIKVAVVIQD

-355 LVTEKQ
+355 LVTEKN

-412 TAGENTGDGNSDANN
+412 TAGENTGD
-427 KNNSNSDNNNGNDN
+427 SNSGNNN
-441 SSNNADDSN
+441 SSNNSDNSN
-450 IAGEED
+450 IAGDED

-465 SQASLDGAQY
+465 SQASLDSTQY

-487 GDAQEVLESAE
+487 EDANEVLSSAE
-498 STKKDV
+498 ATKKDV
-504 SCAQE
+504 SRAQE

-528 EDGVYEVSTLCIPDD
+528 EDGTYDVSTLCIPDD

-590 QPGLVS
+590 QPGMVS

-602 NADSIDFSSIDTVSR
+602 NADSIDFSGIDTVSR
-617 ATCTSKAIIDGCKSA
+617 ATCTSKAIINGCKSV

>member
-1 MKFKEILEKI
+1 MKFKEVLEKI
-11 KVYAPLGVSLVVAAC
+11 KIYAPLGVSLVVAAC
-26 VVISLSGYQAK
+26 VVISLSGYQTK
-37 ASEPSKDKKQQV
+37 ASERSKDKKQQV
-49 SESVT
+49 SERVT
-54 DAETETETEN
+54 DTETETEN
-64 AAEDTQTHAG
+64 AAENTQTATG
-74 SFELADGVYKGSATG
+74 SFDLADGVYKGSATG

-131 ASQSFDVDV
+131 SSQSFDVDV

-148 NGIIGAV
+148 NGIIKAV

-206 KGFAGTMKVKVDIS
+206 KGFAGTMKVKVDIA

-282 VSENTADNNNDKQ
+282 VSENTAGNNTDKQ
-295 EAAESSG
+295 DATETSG
-302 NGQTDENSSGSASEQ
+302 NGQTDENSSGSSQEQ

-337 KGDIKAAVVIQN
+337 KGDIKVAVVIQD
-349 KTLKAI
+349 KMLKAI

-412 TAGENTGDGNSDANN
+412 TAGENTGD
-427 KNNSNSDNNNGNDN
+427 SNSGNNN
-441 SSNNADDSN
+441 SSNNSDNSN
-450 IAGEED
+450 IAGDED

-465 SQASLDGAQY
+465 SQASLDGTQY

-487 GDAQEVLESAE
+487 EDANEVLSSAE
-498 STKKDV
+498 ATKKDV
-504 SCAQE
+504 SHAQE

-528 EDGVYEVSTLCIPDD
+528 EDGTYDVSTLCIPDD

-590 QPGLVS
+590 QQGMVS

-602 NADSIDFSSIDTVSR
+602 NAANIDFSSIDTVSR
-617 ATCTSKAIIDGCKSA
+617 ATCTSKAIINGCKSV

>member
-1 MKFKEILEKI
+1 MKFKEVLEKI
-11 KVYAPLGVSLVVAAC
+11 KVYAPLGVSLVIAAC
-26 VVISLSGYQAK
+26 VVISLSGYQTK
-37 ASEPSKDKKQQV
+37 ASEPSKDKKHQV
-49 SESVT
+49 SERVT
-54 DAETETETEN
+54 DTETED
-64 AAEDTQTHAG
+64 AAEDTQTATG

-94 TVAVTIMDKKITSI
+94 TVAVTIMDKKIISI

-119 FNRAKGVIDRII
+119 FNRAKAVIDRII

-282 VSENTADNNNDKQ
+282 VSDNTVGNNTDKQ
-295 EAAESSG
+295 GAAEASG

-337 KGDIKAAVVIQN
+337 KGDIRVAVVIQD

-412 TAGENTGDGNSDANN
+412 TAGENTGGSNSDS
-427 KNNSNSDNNNGNDN
+427 NNSNDNN
-441 SSNNADDSN
+441 SN

-456 KAVLSKLVQ
+456 KAVLLKLVQ

-528 EDGVYEVSTLCIPDD
+528 EDGTYDVSTLCIPDD

-564 SITDVKGDGDSQNA
+564 SITDVKGDGDSQNV

-590 QPGLVS
+590 QPGMVS
-596 VLTSQA
+596 VLTSQT
-602 NADSIDFSSIDTVSR
+602 NADSIDFSSFDTVSH
-617 ATCTSKAIIDGCKSA
+617 AKCTSKAIIDGCKSA

>member
-1 MKFKEILEKI
+1 MKFKEVLEKI
-11 KVYAPLGVSLVVAAC
+11 KVYAPLGVSLVIAAC
-26 VVISLSGYQAK
+26 VVISLSGYQTK
-37 ASEPSKDKKQQV
+37 ASEPSKDKKLQV
-49 SESVT
+49 SERVT
-54 DAETETETEN
+54 DTETETEN
-64 AAEDTQTHAG
+64 AAKDTQTATG
-74 SFELADGVYKGSATG
+74 SFDLADGVYKGSATG

-131 ASQSFDVDV
+131 SSQSFDVDV

-148 NGIIGAV
+148 NGIIKAV

-160 GEKDNGV
+160 GEKDKTV
-167 TGKSKQESTSESESD
+167 TGKSKQESASESD
-182 SSLAEIAAV
+182 SSSVEKAAV

-206 KGFAGTMKVKVDIS
+206 KGFAGTMKVKVDIV

-245 LDTIVEKQS
+245 LDTIVKKQS

-282 VSENTADNNNDKQ
+282 VSQNTAGNNTDKQ
-295 EAAESSG
+295 DTTETSG
-302 NGQTDENSSGSASEQ
+302 NGQTDENSSGSSQEQ

-337 KGDIKAAVVIQN
+337 KGDIKVAVVIQD

-412 TAGENTGDGNSDANN
+412 TAGENTGD
-427 KNNSNSDNNNGNDN
+427 SNSGNNN
-441 SSNNADDSN
+441 SSNNSDNSN
-450 IAGEED
+450 IAGDED

-465 SQASLDGAQY
+465 SQASLDGTQY

-487 GDAQEVLESAE
+487 EDANEVLSSAE
-498 STKKDV
+498 ATKKDV
-504 SCAQE
+504 SRAQE

-528 EDGVYEVSTLCIPDD
+528 EDGTYDVSTLCIPDD

-590 QPGLVS
+590 QPGMVS

-602 NADSIDFSSIDTVSR
+602 NADSIDFSGIDTVSR
-617 ATCTSKAIIDGCKSA
+617 ATCTSKAIINGCKSV

>member
-1 MKFKEILEKI
+1 MKFKEVLEKI
-11 KVYAPLGVSLVVAAC
+11 KVYAPLGVSLVIAAC
-26 VVISLSGYQAK
+26 VVISLSGYQTK
-37 ASEPSKDKKQQV
+37 ASEPSKDKKHQV
-49 SESVT
+49 SERVT
-54 DAETETETEN
+54 DTETEN
-64 AAEDTQTHAG
+64 AAEDTQTATG

-119 FNRAKGVIDRII
+119 FNRAKAVIDRII

-282 VSENTADNNNDKQ
+282 VSDKTTGNNTDKQ
-295 EAAESSG
+295 GAAEASG
-302 NGQTDENSSGSASEQ
+302 NGQTDKNSSGSASEQ

-337 KGDIKAAVVIQN
+337 KGDIRVAVVIQD

-412 TAGENTGDGNSDANN
+412 TAGENTGGSNSDS
-427 KNNSNSDNNNGNDN
+427 NNSNDNN
-441 SSNNADDSN
+441 SN

-456 KAVLSKLVQ
+456 KAVLLKLVQ

-528 EDGVYEVSTLCIPDD
+528 EDGTYDVSTLCIPDD

-564 SITDVKGDGDSQNA
+564 SITDVKGDGDSQNV
-578 SYIKKAADGTKN
+578 SYIKKAVDGTKN
-590 QPGLVS
+590 QPGMVS
-596 VLTSQA
+596 VLTSQT
-602 NADSIDFSSIDTVSR
+602 NADSIDFSSIDTVSH

-632 LEAAKKK
+632 LEAVKKK

>member
-1 MKFKEILEKI
+1 MKFKEVLEKI
-11 KVYAPLGVSLVVAAC
+11 KIYAPLGVSLVVAAC
-26 VVISLSGYQAK
+26 VVISLSTYQAK

-49 SESVT
+49 SESMA
-54 DAETETETEN
+54 DTETETEN
-64 AAEDTQTHAG
+64 ATEDTQTATG
-74 SFELADGVYKGSATG
+74 SFDLADGVYKGSATG

-131 ASQSFDVDV
+131 SSQSLDVDV

-182 SSLAEIAAV
+182 SSSAEIAAV

-206 KGFAGTMKVKVDIS
+206 KGFAGNIKVKVDIA
-220 GGKIASISIV
+220 GGKISAISIV

-245 LDTIVEKQS
+245 LDTIVEKQN

-282 VSENTADNNNDKQ
+282 VSENTAGNNTDKQ
-295 EAAESSG
+295 GAAETSG
-302 NGQTDENSSGSASEQ
+302 NGQTDENSSGSASEH
-317 GTEGTLPY
+317 GTEGTLAY
-325 VDGIYYGTAEGY
+325 VDGIYYGTSEGY
-337 KGDIKAAVVIQN
+337 KGDIKVAVVIQD

-377 MKKQSAD
+377 IKKQSAD

-398 IGAVKAAFEEARKT
+398 IGAVKSAFEEARKT
-412 TAGENTGDGNSDANN
+412 TAGENTGNGNSGGNN
-427 KNNSNSDNNNGNDN
+427 NNSN
-441 SSNNADDSN
+441 NAADSN
-450 IAGEED
+450 IALDED

-465 SQASLDGAQY
+465 SQASLDGTQY

-504 SCAQE
+504 RYAQE

-528 EDGVYEVSTLCIPDD
+528 EDGTYEVSTLCIPDD

-590 QPGLVS
+590 QQGMVS
-596 VLTSQA
+596 MLTSQA
-602 NADSIDFSSIDTVSR
+602 NADSIDFSSIDTVSH

>member
-1 MKFKEILEKI
+1 MKFKEVFEKI
-11 KVYAPLGVSLVVAAC
+11 KVYAPLGVSLVIAAC
-26 VVISLSGYQAK
+26 VVISLSGYQTK
-37 ASEPSKDKKQQV
+37 ASEPSNDKKHQV
-49 SESVT
+49 SERVT
-54 DAETETETEN
+54 DTETED
-64 AAEDTQTHAG
+64 AAEDTQTATG

-119 FNRAKGVIDRII
+119 FNRAKAVIDRII

-167 TGKSKQESTSESESD
+167 TGKSKQGSTSESESD

-230 STKDGDS
+230 STKDGNS

-282 VSENTADNNNDKQ
+282 VSDNTVGNNTDKQ
-295 EAAESSG
+295 GAAEASG
-302 NGQTDENSSGSASEQ
+302 NGQTDENSSGSASEK

-337 KGDIKAAVVIQN
+337 KGDIRVAVVIQD

-361 DDEPFI
+361 EDEPFI

-412 TAGENTGDGNSDANN
+412 TAGENTGGSNSDS
-427 KNNSNSDNNNGNDN
+427 NNSNDNN
-441 SSNNADDSN
+441 SN

-456 KAVLSKLVQ
+456 KAVLLKLVQ

-528 EDGVYEVSTLCIPDD
+528 EDGTYDVSTLCIPDD

-564 SITDVKGDGDSQNA
+564 SITDVKGDGDSQNV
-578 SYIKKAADGTKN
+578 SYIKKAVDGTKN
-590 QPGLVS
+590 QAGMVS
-596 VLTSQA
+596 VLTSQT
-602 NADSIDFSSIDTVSR
+602 NADSIDFSSIDTVSH